1 MFCPDCGEPH
11 ELKANF
17 CSACGTKLAR
27 NGDAEEVRQALER
40 HVAMGAR
47 VVAALCQVGRS
58 WTAAC
63 ILPPKAESIDES
75 LSLAEVNQ
83 AAGEKHGFKRMV
95 FGPSCLAVERRFQHM
110 KQLGARLVGE
120 IEQIDD
126 EWVAVLDMD
135 AGSTYRW

>member
-47 VVAALCQVGRS
+47 VAAALCQVGRS

-63 ILPPKAESIDES
+63 TLPPKAESIDES
-75 LSLAEVNQ
+75 LSL
-83 AAGEKHGFKRMV
+83 KRMV